1 MQRERACALPFLTAP
16 AQVFAVVFET
26 NIFNKDY
33 RPVGIQRNT
42 GGNLN
47 SERRLLKFAADDI
60 IIAAVSFL
68 SAVLFP
74 NRPDNFPKGFL
85 LFRDSENAGNHGKKI
100 FFTKAFTS
108 PGKDILLGE
117 PLGRYQRHTA
127 AKIPN
132 NAVIGLVSAENAFE
146 TGIILRNDIFFVKG
160 IDHGIFCFGK
170 IAENLFRNFLKPF
183 HPGNGDIGR
192 IFRVARIGLIP

>member
-42 GGNLN
+42 VGNLN

-68 SAVLFP
+68 S
-74 NRPDNFPKGFL
+74 GF
-85 LFRDSENAGNHGKKI
+85 RKC
-100 FFTKAFTS
+100 
-108 PGKDILLGE
+108 GE
-117 PLGRYQRHTA
+117 PR
-127 AKIPN
+127 
-132 NAVIGLVSAENAFE
+132 
-146 TGIILRNDIFFVKG
+146 
-160 IDHGIFCFGK
+160 
-170 IAENLFRNFLKPF
+170 
-183 HPGNGDIGR
+183 
-192 IFRVARIGLIP
+192 

>member
-42 GGNLN
+42 VGNLN

-68 SAVLFP
+68 SAVLLTQ
-74 NRPDNFPKGFL
+74 NRYLRPIARQPPTAED
-85 LFRDSENAGNHGKKI
+85 RKI
-100 FFTKAFTS
+100 
-108 PGKDILLGE
+108 
-117 PLGRYQRHTA
+117 
-127 AKIPN
+127 
-132 NAVIGLVSAENAFE
+132 
-146 TGIILRNDIFFVKG
+146 
-160 IDHGIFCFGK
+160 
-170 IAENLFRNFLKPF
+170 
-183 HPGNGDIGR
+183 
-192 IFRVARIGLIP
+192 